1 MKATDNI
8 TPENVN
14 AFLKS
19 KPVKIILIAGGTV
32 LTIIVL
38 THALRIIANLVLE
51 SKNLI
56 SAIKE

>member
-38 THALRIIANLVLE
+38 THVIRIVAALVSE

-56 SAIKE
+56 DVIKE